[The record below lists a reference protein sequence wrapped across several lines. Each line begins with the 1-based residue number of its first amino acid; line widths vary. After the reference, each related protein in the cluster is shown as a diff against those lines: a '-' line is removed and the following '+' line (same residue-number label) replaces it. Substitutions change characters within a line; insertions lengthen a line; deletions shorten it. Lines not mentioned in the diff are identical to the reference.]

1 MSSPFVSIICPLHN
15 KEEFVSETI
24 QSVLAQSYENWE
36 LIIVEN
42 GSTDNGPDVVRNFS
56 DSRIRLVV
64 SPKLGPGAARN
75 YGLSLATGEW
85 VVFLDADDL
94 LAYDFFETRL
104 KVTAESSRPDIIVG
118 GWEEFTKK
126 DSVHILKRPSGESG
140 GKSAI
145 EDGAIAAAPWA
156 LHAALIRRAALSED
170 PWLEELDG
178 LPSEDTAFWFA
189 LIRTCNIIFVP
200 EYGSL
205 YRIPDQPTRNRPQ
218 DISNWVDAVNAVVS
232 KNIALLAVEG
242 GRPSES
248 QNACVMRG
256 FEAVYCRALECDK
269 QAADKALHH
278 AETWL
283 ARCNVLTGPI
293 LLRKILGISLF
304 CRARKL
310 VKIHP
315 FV

>member
-1 MSSPFVSIICPLHN
+1 MRCPLVTIICPLHN
-15 KEEFVSETI
+15 KEEFVPETI
-24 QSVLAQSYENWE
+24 ESVLAQSFENWE

-42 GSTDNGPDVVRNFS
+42 GSTDNSLEVVRRFS

-75 YGLSLATGEW
+75 YGLSLAAGEW
-85 VVFLDADDL
+85 ILFLDADDL
-94 LAYDFFETRL
+94 LATNYLESRL
-104 KVTAESSRPDIIVG
+104 RASLDASRPDIIVG
-118 GWEEFTKK
+118 GWEEFSTK
-126 DSVHILKRPSGESG
+126 DSGHILRRPAGESG
-140 GKSAI
+140 GKLAI
-145 EDGAIAAAPWA
+145 EEGAIAAAPWA
-156 LHAALIRRAALSED
+156 LHAALIRRAALTTD

-189 LIRTCNIIFVP
+189 LIRRRNIIIVP

-205 YRIPDQPTRNRPQ
+205 YRIPNQPTRNRPQ
-218 DISNWVDAVNAVVS
+218 EFCCWVEAVNAVVS
-232 KNIALLAVEG
+232 KNIALLAADGE
-242 GRPSES
+242 RPSAA

-269 QAADKALHH
+269 EAADKALHH

-283 ARCNVLTGPI
+283 ARCDALSGSI
-293 LLRKILGISLF
+293 MLRKILGISLF

-310 VKIHP
+310 VNTHP